1 MLKIIGIVILAIIV
15 FIIFLLCLLLFAAV
29 RYKINLEADGDIKSV
44 RGILKVRW
52 ILGIVS
58 LTVRYPGEEQVVLRI
73 FGIPVLGSK
82 NKKKK
87 KKVKAVKQKV
97 RQNVKQEEKYEV
109 KKETEA
115 KAEIEKKPV
124 AEKTD
129 KTEAEKPHTKKTEKK
144 QKKPFF
150 KKLAKRKHKH
160 KKYGGIRQV
169 FDVLKDKQNKK
180 AVDALKNAVICA
192 IKHCGPKKF
201 KVNMII
207 GTGDPCNTGL
217 LFGIFG
223 IIMTLI
229 KGEYNISPDFDNK
242 RIEGYMYIKG
252 RIRSAVV
259 LYYILK
265 IYADKDIKMMAGQ
278 IKKAR
283 A

>member
-1 MLKIIGIVILAIIV
+1 M
-15 FIIFLLCLLLFAAV
+15 LCLVLFAAV

-58 LTVRYPGEEQVVLRI
+58 LTVKYPGEGQVVLRI
-73 FGIPVLGSK
+73 FGIPVSGRK
-82 NKKKK
+82 KRKKRKKK
-87 KKVKAVKQKV
+87 KKVKAVK
-97 RQNVKQEEKYEV
+97 REEKPEARVEEKPAAV
-109 KKETEA
+109 K
-115 KAEIEKKPV
+115 P
-124 AEKTD
+124 D
-129 KTEAEKPHTKKTEKK
+129 KTETENPHTKEQHAKEQHTKKPHTKKPHKK
-144 QKKPFF
+144 QRKSFF
-150 KKLAKRKHKH
+150 KKFTERKNKD
-160 KKYGGIRQV
+160 KK
-169 FDVLKDKQNKK
+169 FDKIKPIFAVLKDTQNKG

-217 LFGIFG
+217 LFGAFG
-223 IIMTLI
+223 IIMALI
-229 KGEYNISPDFDNK
+229 KGEYNISPDFYNK

-265 IYADKDIKMMAGQ
+265 IYADKDIKRMAGQ

-283 A
+283 S

>member
-1 MLKIIGIVILAIIV
+1 MLKIIGIVILAIIA
-15 FIIFLLCLLLFAAV
+15 FIIFLLCLVLFAAV

-58 LTVRYPGEEQVVLRI
+58 LTVKYPGEGQVVLRI
-73 FGIPVLGSK
+73 FGIPVLGRK
-82 NKKKK
+82 KRKKK
-87 KKVKAVKQKV
+87 KKVKAVK
-97 RQNVKQEEKYEV
+97 REAKQEAKTEVRIEEKPAAV
-109 KKETEA
+109 K
-115 KAEIEKKPV
+115 P
-124 AEKTD
+124 D
-129 KTEAEKPHTKKTEKK
+129 KTETEKPHTKEQHIKKPHKK
-144 QKKPFF
+144 QKRSFF
-150 KKLAKRKHKH
+150 KKFTKRKNKD
-160 KKYGGIRQV
+160 KKFDKIKPV
-169 FDVLKDKQNKK
+169 FDILKDTQNKG

-192 IKHCGPKKF
+192 INHCGPKKF

-217 LFGIFG
+217 LFGAFG
-223 IIMTLI
+223 IIMALI
-229 KGEYNISPDFDNK
+229 KGEYNISPDFYNK

-265 IYADKDIKMMAGQ
+265 IYADKDIKRMAGQ

-283 A
+283 S

>member
-1 MLKIIGIVILAIIV
+1 MLKIIGIVILAIIA
-15 FIIFLLCLLLFAAV
+15 FIIFLLCLVLFAAV

-58 LTVRYPGEEQVVLRI
+58 LTVKYPGEGQVVLRI
-73 FGIPVLGSK
+73 FGIPVLGRK
-82 NKKKK
+82 KRKKK
-87 KKVKAVKQKV
+87 KKVKAVK
-97 RQNVKQEEKYEV
+97 REAKQEAKTEVRIEEKPAAV
-109 KKETEA
+109 K
-115 KAEIEKKPV
+115 P
-124 AEKTD
+124 D
-129 KTEAEKPHTKKTEKK
+129 KTETEKPHTKEQHIKKPHKK
-144 QKKPFF
+144 QKRSFF
-150 KKLAKRKHKH
+150 KKFTGRKNKD
-160 KKYGGIRQV
+160 KKFDKIKPV
-169 FDVLKDKQNKK
+169 FDILKDTQNKG

-217 LFGIFG
+217 LFGAFG
-223 IIMTLI
+223 IIMALI
-229 KGEYNISPDFDNK
+229 KGEYNISPDFYNK

-265 IYADKDIKMMAGQ
+265 IYADKDIKRMAGQ

-283 A
+283 S

>member
-1 MLKIIGIVILAIIV
+1 MLKIIGIVILAIIA
-15 FIIFLLCLLLFAAV
+15 FIIFLLCLVLFAAV

-58 LTVRYPGEEQVVLRI
+58 LTVKYPGEGQVVLRI
-73 FGIPVLGSK
+73 FGIPVLGRK
-82 NKKKK
+82 KRKKK
-87 KKVKAVKQKV
+87 KKVKAVK
-97 RQNVKQEEKYEV
+97 REAKQEAKTEVRIEEKPAAV
-109 KKETEA
+109 K
-115 KAEIEKKPV
+115 P
-124 AEKTD
+124 D
-129 KTEAEKPHTKKTEKK
+129 KTETEKPHTKEQHIKKPHKK
-144 QKKPFF
+144 QKRSFF
-150 KKLAKRKHKH
+150 KKFTERKNKD
-160 KKYGGIRQV
+160 KKFDKIKPV
-169 FDVLKDKQNKK
+169 FDILKDTQNKG

-217 LFGIFG
+217 LFGAFG
-223 IIMTLI
+223 IIMALI
-229 KGEYNISPDFDNK
+229 KGEYNISPDFYNK

-265 IYADKDIKMMAGQ
+265 IYADKDIKRMAGQ

-283 A
+283 S

>member
-1 MLKIIGIVILAIIV
+1 MLKIIGIVILAIIA
-15 FIIFLLCLLLFAAV
+15 FIIFLLCLVLFAAV

-58 LTVRYPGEEQVVLRI
+58 LTVKYPGEGQVVLRI
-73 FGIPVLGSK
+73 FGIPVSGRK
-82 NKKKK
+82 KRKKRKKK
-87 KKVKAVKQKV
+87 KKVKAVK
-97 RQNVKQEEKYEV
+97 REAKQEAKTEVRIEEKPAAV
-109 KKETEA
+109 K
-115 KAEIEKKPV
+115 P
-124 AEKTD
+124 D
-129 KTEAEKPHTKKTEKK
+129 KTETEKQHTKEQHTKKPHKK
-144 QKKPFF
+144 QRKSFF
-150 KKLAKRKHKH
+150 KKFTERKNKD
-160 KKYGGIRQV
+160 KK
-169 FDVLKDKQNKK
+169 FDKIKPVLDILKDTQNKG
-180 AVDALKNAVICA
+180 AVNALKNAVICA

-217 LFGIFG
+217 LFGAFG
-223 IIMTLI
+223 IIMALI
-229 KGEYNISPDFDNK
+229 KGEYNISPDFYNK

-265 IYADKDIKMMAGQ
+265 IYADKDIKRMAGQ

-283 A
+283 S

>member
-1 MLKIIGIVILAIIV
+1 M
-15 FIIFLLCLLLFAAV
+15 
-29 RYKINLEADGDIKSV
+29 
-44 RGILKVRW
+44 
-52 ILGIVS
+52 
-58 LTVRYPGEEQVVLRI
+58 
-73 FGIPVLGSK
+73 
-82 NKKKK
+82 
-87 KKVKAVKQKV
+87 
-97 RQNVKQEEKYEV
+97 
-109 KKETEA
+109 
-115 KAEIEKKPV
+115 
-124 AEKTD
+124 
-129 KTEAEKPHTKKTEKK
+129 KTEKK

>member
-1 MLKIIGIVILAIIV
+1 MLKIIGIVILAIIA
-15 FIIFLLCLLLFAAV
+15 FIIFLLCLVLFAAV

-58 LTVRYPGEEQVVLRI
+58 LTVKYPGDGQVVLRI
-73 FGIPVLGSK
+73 FGIPVLGRK
-82 NKKKK
+82 KRKKK
-87 KKVKAVKQKV
+87 KKVKAVK
-97 RQNVKQEEKYEV
+97 REAKQEAKTEVRIEEKPAAV
-109 KKETEA
+109 K
-115 KAEIEKKPV
+115 P
-124 AEKTD
+124 D
-129 KTEAEKPHTKKTEKK
+129 KTETEKPHTKEQHIKKPHKK
-144 QKKPFF
+144 QKRSFF
-150 KKLAKRKHKH
+150 KKFTERKNKD
-160 KKYGGIRQV
+160 KKFDKIKPV
-169 FDVLKDKQNKK
+169 FDILKDTQNKG

-192 IKHCGPKKF
+192 INHCGPKKF

-217 LFGIFG
+217 LFGAFG
-223 IIMTLI
+223 IIMALI
-229 KGEYNISPDFDNK
+229 KGEYNISPDFYNK

-265 IYADKDIKMMAGQ
+265 IYADKDIKRMAGQ

-283 A
+283 S

>member
-1 MLKIIGIVILAIIV
+1 MLKIIGIVILAIIA
-15 FIIFLLCLLLFAAV
+15 FIIFLLCLVLFAAV

-58 LTVRYPGEEQVVLRI
+58 LTVKYPGEGQVVLRI
-73 FGIPVLGSK
+73 FGIPVLGRK
-82 NKKKK
+82 KRKKK
-87 KKVKAVKQKV
+87 KKVKAVKREAKTEV
-97 RQNVKQEEKYEV
+97 RIEEKPAAV
-109 KKETEA
+109 K
-115 KAEIEKKPV
+115 P
-124 AEKTD
+124 D
-129 KTEAEKPHTKKTEKK
+129 KTETEKPHTKEQHIKKPHKK
-144 QKKPFF
+144 QKRSFF
-150 KKLAKRKHKH
+150 KKFTERKNKD
-160 KKYGGIRQV
+160 KKFDKIKPV
-169 FDVLKDKQNKK
+169 FDILKDTQNKG

-192 IKHCGPKKF
+192 INHCGPKKF

-217 LFGIFG
+217 LFGAFG
-223 IIMTLI
+223 IIMALI
-229 KGEYNISPDFDNK
+229 KGEYNISPDFYNK

-265 IYADKDIKMMAGQ
+265 IYADKDIKRMAGQ

-283 A
+283 S

>member
-1 MLKIIGIVILAIIV
+1 MLKIIGIVILAIIA
-15 FIIFLLCLLLFAAV
+15 FIIFLLCLVLFAAV

-58 LTVRYPGEEQVVLRI
+58 LTVKYPGEGQVVLRI
-73 FGIPVLGSK
+73 FGIPVSGRK
-82 NKKKK
+82 KRKKRKKK
-87 KKVKAVKQKV
+87 KKVKAVK
-97 RQNVKQEEKYEV
+97 REEKHEARVEEKPAAV
-109 KKETEA
+109 K
-115 KAEIEKKPV
+115 P
-124 AEKTD
+124 D
-129 KTEAEKPHTKKTEKK
+129 KTETENPHTKEQHAKEQHTKKPHKK
-144 QKKPFF
+144 QRKSFF
-150 KKLAKRKHKH
+150 KKFTERKNKD
-160 KKYGGIRQV
+160 KK
-169 FDVLKDKQNKK
+169 FDKIKPIFAVLKDTQNKG

-217 LFGIFG
+217 LFGAFG
-223 IIMTLI
+223 IIMALI
-229 KGEYNISPDFDNK
+229 KGEYNISPDFYNK

-265 IYADKDIKMMAGQ
+265 IYADKDIKRMAGQ

-283 A
+283 S

>member
-1 MLKIIGIVILAIIV
+1 MLKIIGIVILAIIA
-15 FIIFLLCLLLFAAV
+15 FIIFLLCLVLFAAV

-58 LTVRYPGEEQVVLRI
+58 LTVKYPGEGQVVLRI
-73 FGIPVLGSK
+73 FGIPVLGRK
-82 NKKKK
+82 KRKKK
-87 KKVKAVKQKV
+87 KKVKAVK
-97 RQNVKQEEKYEV
+97 REAKQEAKTEVRIEEKPAAV
-109 KKETEA
+109 K
-115 KAEIEKKPV
+115 P
-124 AEKTD
+124 D
-129 KTEAEKPHTKKTEKK
+129 KTETEKPHTKEQHIKKPHKK
-144 QKKPFF
+144 QKRSFF
-150 KKLAKRKHKH
+150 KKFTERKNKD
-160 KKYGGIRQV
+160 KKFDKIKPV
-169 FDVLKDKQNKK
+169 FDILKDTQNKG

-217 LFGIFG
+217 LFGAFG
-223 IIMTLI
+223 IIMALI
-229 KGEYNISPDFDNK
+229 KGEYNISPDFYNK

-252 RIRSAVV
+252 RIRSAIV

-265 IYADKDIKMMAGQ
+265 IYADKDIKRMAGQ

-283 A
+283 S